1 MRIACWLTNSTN
13 TNLRYVILIN
23 FPLQQWLH
31 ERSSMLLCTYIAC
44 LLKNAI
50 ANAPKNVQT
59 QSFVPEKCPTVVTT
73 LCKRGTMK
81 GAHSYIIQRKVT
93 NYIPA
98 RQIYFCNLKIIII

>member
-1 MRIACWLTNSTN
+1 MRIACWLPNSTN
-13 TNLRYVILIN
+13 THSQYAIIIN

-31 ERSSMLLCTYIAC
+31 ESSSTLLCTYIAC

-50 ANAPKNVQT
+50 ANAPKQVQT

-73 LCKRGTMK
+73 ACRRGIMK
-81 GAHSYIIQRKVT
+81 EAHSYIIQREVK

-98 RQIYFCNLKIIII
+98 RQIYFYN